1 LKMKILSTLLTG
13 FSLLIL
19 LRVFHS
25 AISLY
30 IGYPGLKEFGIPL
43 KQVNNWEMPYIAMFI
58 LYGIACAFSVFFN
71 VKKRYIISDV
81 VSIIIIASYFVIPL
95 FGFQWLKW
103 A

>member
-1 LKMKILSTLLTG
+1 MKIISSILTI

-19 LRVFHS
+19 LRVLHS

-43 KQVNNWEMPYIAMFI
+43 QRVNEWEMPYVILFI
-58 LYGIACAFSVFFN
+58 LYCVACAFSIFFN

-95 FGFQWLKW
+95 FGLKW
-103 A
+103 T